1 MPTNRPTK
9 TKRPSGGT
17 DAPAYVK
24 VAALNAFGFT
34 PQKWQA
40 AKDEARAVLIAK
52 ARQKGFITYS
62 DLAAQITAI
71 EFAYD
76 DERFFALLGMLASDE
91 EAAGRGLLS
100 VLVIHKQGD
109 QQPGKGFYRLAKY
122 WGRKIPDP
130 TRFWVEEFKRVW
142 AYWQNHAS

>member
-1 MPTNRPTK
+1 MPTKRTAINRPTGA
-9 TKRPSGGT
+9 TE
-17 DAPAYVK
+17 APAYVK
-24 VAALNAFGFT
+24 VAELNAFGF
-34 PQKWQA
+34 PPAKWRAAQDQA
-40 AKDEARAVLIAK
+40 RELLIAK
-52 ARQKGFITYS
+52 ARAKGFITYS

-76 DERFFALLGMLASDE
+76 DERFFALLGTLASEE

-122 WGRKIPDP
+122 WGRRIPDP
-130 TRFWVEEFKRVW
+130 TQFWVEEFKRVW
-142 AYWQNHAS
+142 AYWQKH

>member
-1 MPTNRPTK
+1 MPTKRSPINRPT
-9 TKRPSGGT
+9 GGT

-24 VAALNAFGFT
+24 VAELNAFGF
-34 PQKWQA
+34 PHAKWRAAQNQA
-40 AKDEARAVLIAK
+40 REILIAK
-52 ARQKGFITYS
+52 ARAKGFITYS

-76 DERFFALLGMLASDE
+76 DERFFALLGTLASEE

-122 WGRKIPDP
+122 WGRRIPDP
-130 TRFWVEEFKRVW
+130 TQFWVEEFKRVW
-142 AYWQNHAS
+142 AYWQKH